1 MNENKL
7 ILQALNC
14 IIAKKKR
21 QLAKNENL
29 LMTCDNDYI
38 QMYTCKSIT
47 NLIEKIKQF
56 ETLKLKYDK
65 TNL

>member
-1 MNENKL
+1 MNETQL
-7 ILQALNC
+7 ILQFLIC

-21 QLAKNENL
+21 QLIKCEAR

-56 ETLKLKYDK
+56 ETLKLKYE
-65 TNL
+65 